1 MAILKQTVQVNNGN
15 EGWNST
21 HVLDALEE
29 TFYQMG
35 WNSGTQTNGVVTTCF
50 PPGSNDP
57 WQTNKWSNDWNQAGG
72 GEMASSARVPI
83 TTHEYFVTDDSV
95 NETFA
100 FRKVWFSNAG
110 SEYTSGE
117 DRLQINN
124 HGFSDGDEFL
134 YYQGIT
140 NKNSNTPNH
149 LFSGATNG
157 QSVFVSV
164 YDDNNIHLYASNA
177 DAVAGTNKIDL
188 QAISSGYYL
197 ARTTTQ
203 ATPDPI
209 NMEDTIKFT
218 SYGVT
223 LTTDM
228 RFQDQTGAINSQR
241 ELSGANYDSLV
252 YISFPTHTRMDLVAD
267 ASISWLT
274 RGWEQGTYYVTGDAA
289 TYSTAITVNPL
300 GGNHYVIGA
309 ERKTGQWDDDTTG
322 TYRPAYWDYTV
333 PQDGTR
339 SALNLRI
346 YREGTGSNGKL
357 DGIEVLDLNSSG
369 WSDGDTF
376 TIPGTAVGGASPEND
391 IVFGVNTPETSTGA
405 GDGICSVSVQNFGAG
420 VNSYLKLPN
429 TKTLVV
435 RVENDAAKTYGTTY
449 YSFVLNDNN
458 YQLQI
463 GAYIN
468 PDFRNYYPG
477 SFQTS
482 EVGHRGGVRDL
493 DWNTN
498 AGINLYTPQA
508 TSEQFTG
515 SATPTAY
522 PLKIVSYRAQTP
534 QDTNFAIIQFVQTVN
549 GTDTPYFTFILPKG
563 TQYGQN
569 VWDLDHVWQ
578 GGYTKIFGGT
588 DQSIHF
594 NTDLGSYTSV
604 ESNTLNH
611 IMAREAHYGYTRD
624 VGDILG
630 GLRTKYS
637 TNRYR
642 DNSQDQTDQK
652 DTIIYFRDA
661 TYDKAREVKLFA
673 NSLLVNI
680 NDFDDTPPAVSSSA
694 DFDRVIKGIP
704 LQTCVIPSLYTLP
717 EDFVLIDF
725 NYTPG
730 ATVFL
735 PGDTITIS
743 ASEVYEVIMY
753 SYTNSAATYDGIAN
767 NSVHGILFCARTT

>member
-57 WQTNKWSNDWNQAGG
+57 WQTNKWSTNWHQAGG
-72 GEMASSARVPI
+72 GEMAVSAREPI

-100 FRKVWFSNAG
+100 FRRVWVFSSG
-110 SEYTSGE
+110 VEYTNGA
-117 DRLQINN
+117 DYLTINN

-140 NKNSNTPNH
+140 NKNSAGPNH
-149 LFSGATNG
+149 AFAGATNG

-164 YDDNNIHLYASNA
+164 YDDNNVYLYSSNA
-177 DAVAGTNKIDL
+177 DAVAGTNKLDL
-188 QAISSGYYL
+188 QALSSGYYL

-203 ATPDPI
+203 STPDPI
-209 NMEDTIKFT
+209 NMEDTIRFFT
-218 SYGVT
+218 YDTT

-228 RFQDQTGAINSQR
+228 RFQDQAGAIDIQR
-241 ELSGANYDSLV
+241 ELNAGNFNGITYL
-252 YISFPTHTRMDLVAD
+252 SFPTHTRMDLVAD
-267 ASISWLT
+267 SYVTWST
-274 RGWEQGTYYVTGDAA
+274 RGWEQGTYYITGDAA
-289 TYSTAITVNPL
+289 TYSTPITVNPL
-300 GGNHYVIGA
+300 GGNHYISISAPG
-309 ERKTGQWDDDTTG
+309 TGQWEY

-346 YREGTGSNGKL
+346 YREGTGTNGKL
-357 DGIEVLDLNSSG
+357 DGIEVLDMNSSG

-391 IVFGVNTPETSTGA
+391 IVFGVNTPETVAGA

-429 TKTLVV
+429 TKTLIV
-435 RVENDAAKTYGTTY
+435 RVENDSTKTYGVTY

-458 YQLQI
+458 YNLQI
-463 GAYIN
+463 DSYID

-477 SFQTS
+477 SGTVS
-482 EVGHRGGVRDL
+482 EVGHRGGLRDL
-493 DWNTN
+493 DWNIN
-498 AGINLYTPQA
+498 NGINLNAPQA
-508 TSEQFTG
+508 TLEQFTG
-515 SATPTAY
+515 SSTPTAY

-534 QDTNFAIIQFVQTVN
+534 QDTNFAVVQFVQTVN
-549 GTDTPYFTFILPKG
+549 GVDTPYFTFMLPKG

-569 VWDLDHVWQ
+569 VWDLDYVWQ
-578 GGYTKIFGGT
+578 GSYTRIYGGSA
-588 DQSIHF
+588 QSIYF
-594 NTDLGSYTSV
+594 NTDQGNYTSV
-604 ESNTLNH
+604 ENTSGDHLKV
-611 IMAREAHYGYTRD
+611 REAHYGYTRD
-624 VGDILG
+624 NADSYG
-630 GLRTKYS
+630 GLVTKYA

-642 DNSQDQTDQK
+642 DNSQDQVDQK

-661 TYDKAREVKLFA
+661 TYDKTRTTPLF
-673 NSLLVNI
+673 SDTRLVNI
-680 NDFDDTPPAVSSSA
+680 NDFDDTRAAVSSSA

-704 LQTCVIPSLYTLP
+704 LHTCVSPSLYTLP

-743 ASEVYEVIMY
+743 ASEVYEVIQY

>member
-57 WQTNKWSNDWNQAGG
+57 WQTNKWSSNWHQAGG

-100 FRKVWFSNAG
+100 LRRAWVFSSG
-110 SEYTSGE
+110 QEYSSGNT
-117 DRLQINN
+117 DDYILIND

-140 NKNSNTPNH
+140 NKNGNTPNH

-164 YDDNNIHLYASNA
+164 RDDNNLCLHTTNA
-177 DAVAGTNKIDL
+177 DAVAGTNKINL
-188 QAISSGYYL
+188 QALSSGYYL

-218 SYGVT
+218 GYGVT

-228 RFQDQTGAINSQR
+228 RFQDQAGAINTQR
-241 ELSGANYDSLV
+241 ELNGGNYNNLA
-252 YISFPTHTRMDLVAD
+252 YLSFPTHTRMDLVAD
-267 ASISWLT
+267 AQITWHT

-300 GGNHYVIGA
+300 GGNHYITLGGA
-309 ERKTGQWDDDTTG
+309 KSGQWEA

-369 WSDGDTF
+369 WSNGDTF

-391 IVFGVNTPETSTGA
+391 IVFGVNTPETTTGA
-405 GDGICSVSVQNFGAG
+405 GDGICSISVQNFGAG

-435 RVENDAAKTYGTTY
+435 RIENDSAKTYGVTY

-458 YQLQI
+458 YQLQVDS
-463 GAYIN
+463 YIN

-477 SFQTS
+477 SSQLT
-482 EVGHRGGVRDL
+482 EVGHRGGLRDL
-493 DWNTN
+493 DWNANNGVNLN
-498 AGINLYTPQA
+498 APQA

-515 SATPTAY
+515 SSTPTAY
-522 PLKIVSYRAQTP
+522 PLKIVSYRSQTP
-534 QDTNFAIIQFVQTVN
+534 QDTNFAVVQFVQTVN
-549 GTDTPYFTFILPKG
+549 GVDTPYFTFTLPKG
-563 TQYGQN
+563 TLYGQN
-569 VWDLDHVWQ
+569 LWDLDHVWQ
-578 GGYTKIFGGT
+578 GGYTKIYGSN
-588 DQSIHF
+588 QSIFF
-594 NTDLGSYTSV
+594 NTDTGSYTSI
-604 ESNTLNH
+604 ESNTTNH
-611 IMAREAHYGYTRD
+611 IRAREAHYGYTRD
-624 VGDILG
+624 VSDAVG
-630 GLRTKYS
+630 GLVTRYA

-652 DTIIYFRDA
+652 ETVIYFRDA
-661 TYDKAREVKLFA
+661 TYDTQRFTETF
-673 NSLLVNI
+673 NGTYLVNI
-680 NDFDDTPPAVSSSA
+680 NDFDDTRAAVNSSA
-694 DFDRVIKGIP
+694 DFDRVIKGVP
-704 LQTCVIPSLYTLP
+704 LQTCVSPSLYTLP